1 MVGLKKGRYIAR
13 LAQNDADVR
22 AAQALRHLAFHG
34 SDTALDADEYDV
46 ICNHILVEERKS
58 GTLVSCFRM
67 LPLADGNEISRSYSA
82 QFYEL
87 SALEAFEGSM
97 VEMGRFCIHPD
108 WTDPDIL
115 RVAWAAMTSYVDD
128 HDVEMLF
135 GCSSFKGTNTDPYLD
150 SFAVLRDKH
159 LAPKRWVPLI
169 KAPKVFQYAARLRR
183 KPDMNRAQ
191 LRMPPLLRTYLMMGG
206 WVSDHAV
213 VDNDMNTLH
222 VFTGLEIKAIPPARK
237 RLLRAMSS

>member
-1 MVGLKKGRYIAR
+1 MVGLKKGRYVAR
-13 LAQNDADVR
+13 LAQTDADIQ

-34 SDTALDADEYDV
+34 TEGLDADEYDV
-46 ICNHILVEERKS
+46 ICSHIFVEERKT
-58 GTLVSCFRM
+58 GALVSCFRM
-67 LPLADGNEISRSYSA
+67 LPLAAGNEISRSYSA

-87 SALEAFEGSM
+87 SALADFEGSM
-97 VEMGRFCIHPD
+97 VEMGRFCIHPE

-115 RVAWAAMTSYVDD
+115 RVAWAAMTGYVDD
-128 HDVEMLF
+128 NNVEMLF
-135 GCSSFKGTNTDPYLD
+135 GCSSFKGTDADPYLD

-159 LAPKRWVPLI
+159 LAPKRWVPRI

-183 KPDMNRAQ
+183 KPDLKRAQ
-191 LRMPPLLRTYLMMGG
+191 LKMPPLLRTYLMMGG

-213 VDNDMNTLH
+213 VDHDMNTMH
-222 VFTGLEIKAIPPARK
+222 VFTGLEINAIPPARK